1 MASYSKTK
9 AVLQQR
15 KPFPN
20 DGIGRPRMLKDFLND
35 TSNSCTSTGF
45 KSLPRQPCNPN
56 AQVFTNNTNT
66 KLLRCQS
73 KAASTAISALQ
84 AMINAV
90 KNFPLKNSPSI
101 LPRSLSRRLS
111 RKKPSEVKIT
121 VRVKDILRWTSFR
134 DLVEEKSQPLDFN
147 SSPNR
152 CTTTTIT
159 TGSTNTTC
167 SSNSSSWCESDFT
180 SEYLP
185 SWGRNSQDNVVNE
198 VEVGKKYLPRVGED
212 CLKTTTGTETY
223 ADVGPKVSN
232 YLVHRIYRIY
242 CMCLLV
248 RVPWMIIKVLFY
260 LSMALSLCF
269 PWSDSF

>member
-20 DGIGRPRMLKDFLND
+20 DVIGRPRMLKDFLND
-35 TSNSCTSTGF
+35 TSNSCSSTGF
-45 KSLPRQPCNPN
+45 KSLRRQPCNPN

-90 KNFPLKNSPSI
+90 KNFPLKKSSSI

-111 RKKPSEVKIT
+111 RKKPSEVKVTI
-121 VRVKDILRWTSFR
+121 RVKDIIRWTSFR

-248 RVPWMIIKVLFY
+248 RVPWMVIKVLFY